1 MPLLTGREIARRS
14 PGGRMD
20 LRKDPARLRINLR
33 ELSTSDSHVIELT
46 LTCSVIALDQHAE
59 REMLTETFLSGRDA
73 VTIDDVAEHFSRGVR
88 DAIAR
93 VIATKSAEECLGEA
107 SKS

>member
-14 PGGRMD
+14 AGGRMD
-20 LRKDPARLRINLR
+20 LRTEPSRLRINLR
-33 ELSTSDSHVIELT
+33 ELSAFDSHMIELT

-59 REMLTETFLSGRDA
+59 REMLAETFLSGRDA

-88 DAIAR
+88 DAMSR
-93 VIATKSAEECLGEA
+93 EIATKPVDEWLGET
-107 SKS
+107 S